1 MPTKK
6 TKDIQFYQAVGRR
19 KDAVARVR
27 LYITGK
33 EKSVT
38 VGGNK
43 IGQGQIMINDK
54 LLKDAVTD
62 PVNQKRCI
70 IPLEVTGNTDRFA
83 ISVKVAGGGM
93 NGQVEAI
100 MHGISRAL
108 VVLDTDEYK
117 VTLKQ
122 NDLLTR
128 DPRTRE
134 RRKVGTG
141 GKARR
146 AKQSPKR

>member
-1 MPTKK
+1 MAKK
-6 TKDIQFYQAVGRR
+6 NDIQYYEAVGRR
-19 KDAVARVR
+19 KSAVASVR

-33 EKSVT
+33 EKSATINGKKVT
-38 VGGNK
+38 EGHVVVNSQPIEK
-43 IGQGQIMINDK
+43 VFTSEVDRK
-54 LLKDAVTD
+54 KCLLPLSATD
-62 PVNQKRCI
+62 NA
-70 IPLEVTGNTDRFA
+70 NRFA
-83 ISVKVAGGGM
+83 VSINVKGGGP

-100 MHGISRAL
+100 AHGIARAL
-108 VVLDTDEYK
+108 TTINAEEYRP
-117 VTLKQ
+117 TLREL
-122 NDLLTR
+122 NLLTR

>member
-1 MPTKK
+1 MPKK
-6 TKDIQFYQAVGRR
+6 SKEMQFYQAVGRR

-33 EKSVT
+33 EKSAT
-38 VGGNK
+38 VSGKK
-43 IGQGQIMINDK
+43 INQGEIVVNDK
-54 LLKDAVTD
+54 PLDKAFTS
-62 PVNQKRCI
+62 PVQQKRCI
-70 IPLEVTGNTDRFA
+70 GPLELLKSADRFA
-83 ISVKVAGGGM
+83 ISIKVNGGGS

-100 MHGISRAL
+100 IHGIARAL
-108 VVLDTDEYK
+108 VLVNEENKPILRQY
-117 VTLKQ
+117 
-122 NDLLTR
+122 DLLTR
-128 DPRTRE
+128 DSRTRE